1 MKRPEDDSDR
11 NAWIDQIRAK
21 QLNIVWPDSTINS
34 LGATEFLWRG
44 SANPTLAQR
53 IGAWLFGLIF
63 LIAGVLFLN
72 IGWREGSVFNTAL
85 SLIAFIVA
93 VRIFRNG
100 FRKKGRNP

>member
-1 MKRPEDDSDR
+1 MKRPEGDSDR
-11 NAWIDQIRAK
+11 NAWIDQAQAK
-21 QLNIVWPDSTINS
+21 QRNIVWPDSTINS
-34 LGATEFLWRG
+34 LGVTEFLWRG

-53 IGAWLFGLIF
+53 IGAWLFGLTF
-63 LIAGVLFLN
+63 LIMAVVFFD
-72 IGWREGSVFNTAL
+72 IGWRDGSVFNTAL